1 MLKKLE
7 RACILNKT
15 IEIAYLYKKVD
26 IFIGYYDS
34 IYIV

>member
-1 MLKKLE
+1 MLKKLV
-7 RACILNKT
+7 RACILNKNM
-15 IEIAYLYKKVD
+15 EIAYLYKKVD